1 MLFEDIPG
9 DHLSKPVEKF
19 ANCRGQSRCYL
30 ACSNLLDD
38 DAHVWLPN
46 LSPLPIIF
54 YYAQRCAYVKRVI
67 GLN

>member
-1 MLFEDIPG
+1 
-9 DHLSKPVEKF
+9 
-19 ANCRGQSRCYL
+19 
-30 ACSNLLDD
+30 
-38 DAHVWLPN
+38 VWLPN